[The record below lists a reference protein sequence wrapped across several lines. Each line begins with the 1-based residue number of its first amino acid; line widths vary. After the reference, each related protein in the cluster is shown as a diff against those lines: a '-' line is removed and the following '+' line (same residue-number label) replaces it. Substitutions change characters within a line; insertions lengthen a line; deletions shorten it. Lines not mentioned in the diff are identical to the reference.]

1 MANPKGDQDIRET
14 TKLYTITMII
24 FSFLIFDWPCLLY
37 KKDRLG
43 AKQFSEFETLLQ

>member
-1 MANPKGDQDIRET
+1 MPDPRGDQDMQET
-14 TKLYTITMII
+14 TKLYTITTIIISVII
-24 FSFLIFDWPCLLY
+24 FYWPCLLY

>member
-1 MANPKGDQDIRET
+1 MADPRGDQDMQET
-14 TKLYTITMII
+14 TKLYTITTII
-24 FSFLIFDWPCLLY
+24 FSVIIFYWPCLLY